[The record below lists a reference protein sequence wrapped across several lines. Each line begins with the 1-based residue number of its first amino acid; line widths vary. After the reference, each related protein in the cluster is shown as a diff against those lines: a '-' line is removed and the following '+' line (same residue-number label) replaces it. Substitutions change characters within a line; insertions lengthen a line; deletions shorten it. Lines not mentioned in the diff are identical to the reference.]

1 MNKKLKATRKIMK
14 RTIHTIVM
22 PVLIALLAG
31 CASTTPT
38 SRTQESAQ
46 TDYFHS
52 AHPQFYKLLAK
63 VPAQNGVQRDSVNA
77 ALLELGPGGI
87 TRIAGMILPSGIGD
101 DSKARFALGE
111 LTNYVAKI
119 GAGADKTMLESVF
132 LNSLQSADDWE
143 VKAFFIRQLE
153 TVGGAASVPV
163 LGKYLQD
170 EKLADPAIKA
180 LVAIDRPEAAPLVLS
195 ALRST
200 SGGETVRYINALG
213 ALRAQAAAPDL
224 RSLAGSQN
232 QAVQLAALNALARIG
247 DPAARDLYVQA
258 MQTDDPYRRS
268 QIIAAYLSLGE
279 RLTDTGNSDSAV
291 QIFRNV
297 LDSDVGS
304 EQANVR
310 SRALAGLV
318 HLEGAEANDALL
330 DAINDQNKQVRMAAL
345 ALARDL
351 PGQVITARWTGKL
364 SSVDPVRQMEILHM
378 LGGRGDAGALPAVL
392 SQLNSSDQGVR
403 IAAVKSAVRLDGGE
417 VASRL
422 ISRLGETN
430 SSEETEV
437 IRTALLQIPN
447 QALLPA
453 VKNGL
458 ELAPSSAQT
467 VLLDMLAERRAGDYK
482 ETVFQYTRQG
492 PAEVRT
498 AAISALGSVAS
509 PQDLSQV
516 ISLMLNAGS
525 NAQRTAAQRA
535 AVQIAGGMPETDQVA
550 PFTSAFGSASSQG
563 KVALLQAIG
572 QLKSQS
578 ALQVLTDNAR
588 NSDSRVADA
597 AIRALSDWQT
607 PDGIPALVDIVKGNN
622 SLSHKVLAIRGAIR
636 LLPQAD
642 LPMDE
647 KVQRYQT
654 LMSLAPRP
662 QEKRMVLG
670 GLANLNSAE
679 ALHAVVGYL
688 DDPDLQSDAAMAVVN
703 YAGRVPDD
711 RGKMVA
717 SLISQDVLTRVVD
730 ERTATRI
737 RNIVQQRTMNQPP
750 EGFEALFNGEDLS
763 GWQGII
769 DDGNP
774 VKKRQMSHMGLIK
787 ARVKADSLMREQ
799 WHVNNGILSYDGGG
813 YHSLRTI
820 KEYHNF
826 EMYVDWKIQPGGD
839 SGIYLRGV
847 PQVQIWDVNENP
859 VGSGGLYNNK
869 NHPSDPLVVA
879 DNPPGEWNTFHI
891 KMVDDRVTVWLNGQ
905 LVVDNVVLEN
915 YWERDKPVYQEGP
928 IWLQA
933 HNSHLEFRNIYIRE
947 LPGKKQL
954 YSGPLFNGKDLS
966 GWEVVGAD
974 NNTWHVEDGILYT
987 EGEGGGWLSTDRMYS
1002 NFKLSLEFRVPAGG
1016 NSGVF
1021 LRAPHRGDPAYT
1033 GMEIQVLDDYAEQY
1047 NNLEPWQYCG
1057 SIYKV
1062 QAPTKRVTK
1071 PAGEWNKYEILCDGP
1086 IVKIWLNGVLI
1097 NDANLI
1103 QHMDKTDTHPGIK
1116 RRAGYIGLQNHST
1129 RIDYR
1134 NIHLTE
1140 LE

>member
-1 MNKKLKATRKIMK
+1 MK
-14 RTIHTIVM
+14 RTIHTIVL
-22 PVLIALLAG
+22 PFLIALLAG
-31 CASTTPT
+31 CASTSTT
-38 SRTQESAQ
+38 STTQEATR

-52 AHPQFYKLLAK
+52 AHPPFYKLLAK
-63 VPAQNGVQRDSVNA
+63 VPAENGQQRDSVNA
-77 ALLELGPGGI
+77 ALLALGPQGL
-87 TRIAGMILPSGIGD
+87 TRLAGMVLPAGIGD
-101 DSKARFALGE
+101 DSRARFALGE
-111 LTNYVAKI
+111 LTNYVAQRGT
-119 GAGADKTMLESVF
+119 GAQQQMLESVF
-132 LNSLQSADDWE
+132 LQSLRAADDWE

-153 TVGGAASVPV
+153 TAGGAASVPV
-163 LGKYLQD
+163 LTEYLQD

-180 LVAIDRPEAAPLVLS
+180 LVAIHRPEAAPRLIA
-195 ALRST
+195 ALQAS
-200 SGGETVRYINALG
+200 SNDGAIRYINALG
-213 ALRAQAAAPDL
+213 ALRVREAASEL
-224 RSLAGSQN
+224 RTLAGSQN
-232 QAVQLAALNALARIG
+232 DAVQLAALNALARIG
-247 DPAARDLYVQA
+247 DPAAADLCVQA
-258 MQTDDPYRRS
+258 LQTNNSYRRA
-268 QIIAAYLSLGE
+268 QITAAYLSLGE
-279 RLTDTGNSDSAV
+279 RLAGTGSADPAG

-297 LDSDVGS
+297 LASDVGTG
-304 EQANVR
+304 EANAR

-318 HLEGAEANDALL
+318 SLEGAEANDALL
-330 DAINDQNKQVRMAAL
+330 EAINEQNKQVRMAAL

-351 PGQVITARWTGKL
+351 PGQEITARWTGKL
-364 SSVDPVRQMEILHM
+364 SSADPVRQMEILNM
-378 LGGRGDAGALPAVL
+378 LGKRGDAAALPAVL
-392 SQLNSSDQGVR
+392 DQLNSSDQAVR
-403 IAAVKSAVRLDGGE
+403 MAAVSSAVRLDGGE
-417 VASRL
+417 AASAL
-422 ISRLGETN
+422 ISRLGKAD
-430 SSEETEV
+430 SSEE
-437 IRTALLQIPN
+437 INAIQTALLEIPN
-447 QALLPA
+447 QDLLPA
-453 VKNGL
+453 VKSGL
-458 ELAPSSAQT
+458 QYAPSGAQV
-467 VLLDMLAERRAGDYK
+467 VLLDLLGERRASDYK
-482 ETVFQYTRQG
+482 ETVFQYAQQG
-492 PAEVRT
+492 PQAVRSQ
-498 AAISALGSVAS
+498 AITALGAVAA
-509 PQDLSQV
+509 PEDLSRV
-516 ISLMLNAGS
+516 ITLMLNTGS
-525 NAQRTAAQRA
+525 GALRTAAQRA
-535 AVQIAGGMPETDQVA
+535 AVQIAGNLPEEQQQVSS
-550 PFTSAFGSASSQG
+550 FTTALASASSQG
-563 KVALLQAIG
+563 KVTLLQAVG
-572 QLKSQS
+572 QLKSQA
-578 ALQVLTDNAR
+578 ALHVLTDNVR
-588 NSDSRVADA
+588 NSNNQVSDA
-597 AIRALSDWQT
+597 AIRALADWQT
-607 PDGIPALVDIVKGNN
+607 PDAIPALMDIVKGNH

-654 LMSLAPRP
+654 VMSLAPRP

-670 GLANLNSAE
+670 GLANLNSPE
-679 ALHAVVGYL
+679 ALQAVVQYL
-688 DDPDLQSDAAMAVVN
+688 DDEDLQSDAAMAVVN
-703 YAGRVPDD
+703 YAGRVPDN
-711 RGKMVA
+711 RGKLVA
-717 SLISQDVLTRVVD
+717 SLISQDVLAQVVD
-730 ERTATRI
+730 GQTAARI
-737 RNIVQQRTMNQPP
+737 RNIVRQRTMNQPP

-774 VKKRQMSHMGLIK
+774 VKKRQMTHMELIK
-787 ARVKADSLMREQ
+787 ARVKADSVMRAQ
-799 WHVNNGILSYDGGG
+799 WHVENGVLSYDGGG
-813 YHSLRTI
+813 FHSLRTI

-869 NHPSDPLVVA
+869 NHPSDPLMVA

-915 YWERDKPVYQEGP
+915 YWEREKPVYREGP

-933 HNSHLEFRNIYIRE
+933 HHSHLSFRNVFIKE
-947 LPGKKQL
+947 LPGKKRL

-1021 LRAPHRGDPAYT
+1021 LRAPHRGDPAYS
-1033 GMEIQVLDDYAEQY
+1033 GMEIQVLDDYADRY
-1047 NNLEPWQYCG
+1047 SNLEPWQYCG

-1086 IVKIWLNGVLI
+1086 VVKIRLNGVLI

-1134 NIHLTE
+1134 NIQITE